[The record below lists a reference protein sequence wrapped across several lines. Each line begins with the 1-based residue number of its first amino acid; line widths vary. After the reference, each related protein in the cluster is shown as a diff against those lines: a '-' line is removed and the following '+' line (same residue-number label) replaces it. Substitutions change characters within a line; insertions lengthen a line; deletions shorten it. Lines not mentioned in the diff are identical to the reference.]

1 MALGRWRMRAN
12 VARLNHETG
21 LYASGL
27 CIPRRQKWVFLGV
40 GGALAMKTY
49 GHLRDEHSV
58 SMAKKVKSAAAP
70 QGKETMGANEAAS
83 SSPVG

>member
-1 MALGRWRMRAN
+1 
-12 VARLNHETG
+12 
-21 LYASGL
+21 
-27 CIPRRQKWVFLGV
+27 
-40 GGALAMKTY
+40 MKTY